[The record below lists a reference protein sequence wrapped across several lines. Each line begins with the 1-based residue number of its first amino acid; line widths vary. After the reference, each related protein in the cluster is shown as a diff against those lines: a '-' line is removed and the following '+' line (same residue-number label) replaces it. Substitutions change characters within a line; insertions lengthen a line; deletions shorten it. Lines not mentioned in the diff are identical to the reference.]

1 MWLVIVYYGPRE
13 NRRLARRRSP
23 YAKER
28 EEALPGVRLHVA
40 RTAALG
46 GRLAAARR
54 AAGLTQAEA
63 ATALGVPRANLAMW
77 ERGYHDVTYSHLV
90 RLARLYR
97 LDAAALFGD
106 DLAPNADTSDKAT
119 GDARDDHA

>member
-1 MWLVIVYYGPRE
+1 MV
-13 NRRLARRRSP
+13 RRRGP
-23 YAKER
+23 YAQGR

-46 GRLAAARR
+46 
-54 AAGLTQAEA
+54 
-63 ATALGVPRANLAMW
+63 VSRANLAMW
-77 ERGYHDVTYSHLV
+77 ERGYHDVTYAHLV

-106 DLAPNADTSDKAT
+106 DLAPTTATGDTGNPTT
-119 GDARDDHA
+119 GDARDDRA

>member
-1 MWLVIVYYGPRE
+1 M
-13 NRRLARRRSP
+13 ARRRGP
-23 YAKER
+23 YATGR

-46 GRLAAARR
+46 DRLAAAE
-54 AAGLTQAEA
+54 LTQAEA
-63 ATALGVPRANLAMW
+63 ATALGVSRANLAMW
-77 ERGYHDVTYSHLV
+77 ERGYHDVTYAHLV

-106 DLAPNADTSDKAT
+106 DLAPTTAT
-119 GDARDDHA
+119 GDTATGAAQDDRA